1 MELTSIEKV
10 SWEVFALFGFKGTE
24 TISNSLIFVY
34 HLWNNDFE
42 EEEIEKYHEK
52 IRQTIIALQST

>member
-1 MELTSIEKV
+1 MSIEKV
-10 SWEVFALFGFKGTE
+10 SWEVFALFGFKRTE

-52 IRQTIIALQST
+52 IRQTIIAF